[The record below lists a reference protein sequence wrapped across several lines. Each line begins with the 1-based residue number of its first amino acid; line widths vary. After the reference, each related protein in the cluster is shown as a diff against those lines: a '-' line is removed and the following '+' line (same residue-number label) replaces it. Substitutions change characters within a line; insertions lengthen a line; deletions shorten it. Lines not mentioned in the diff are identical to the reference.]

1 MENKM
6 IDEMK
11 KNQATVKLDEP
22 IKRGETELTEVVVRK
37 PNTGA
42 LRGVRLQ
49 ALMDMDV
56 LSMSEVLPRIT
67 SPSLTKPEIMAMNPA
82 DLVLLSIEVVNFLL
96 PNSMRTDYQND

>member
-1 MENKM
+1 MT
-6 IDEMK
+6 DEMK
-11 KNQATVKLDEP
+11 KDQATVKLDEP
-22 IKRGETELTEVVVRK
+22 IKRGDTELTEISVRK

-56 LSMSEVLPRIT
+56 LSMTEVLPRIT
-67 SPSLTKPEIMAMNPA
+67 SPALTKAEIMLMNPA
-82 DLVLLSIEVVNFLL
+82 DLVLLSIEVVSFLL

>member
-6 IDEMK
+6 TDEIK

-22 IKRGETELTEVVVRK
+22 IKRGEEELTEVVVRK

>member
-1 MENKM
+1 MT
-6 IDEMK
+6 DEMK
-11 KNQATVKLDEP
+11 KHQATVKLDEP
-22 IKRGETELTEVVVRK
+22 IKRGDTELTEISVRK

-56 LSMSEVLPRIT
+56 LSMTEVLPRIT
-67 SPSLTKPEIMAMNPA
+67 SPALTKAEIMLMNPA
-82 DLVLLSIEVVNFLL
+82 DLVLLSIEVVSFLL

>member
-6 IDEMK
+6 TDEMK

-22 IKRGETELTEVVVRK
+22 IKRGEEVLTEVVVRK

>member
-1 MENKM
+1 MTV
-6 IDEMK
+6 EMK

-22 IKRGETELTEVVVRK
+22 IKRGEAELTEVVIRK